1 MCDLDL
7 SPYLSIGEHAVG
19 AQRTLAS
26 MKQEPNKRLP
36 LRSRLLPSMWFLW
49 MGVLTWLAVWA
60 KAVTEETKAL
70 RQEGSSLG
78 SLS

>member
-1 MCDLDL
+1 
-7 SPYLSIGEHAVG
+7 
-19 AQRTLAS
+19 
-26 MKQEPNKRLP
+26 
-36 LRSRLLPSMWFLW
+36 MWFLW